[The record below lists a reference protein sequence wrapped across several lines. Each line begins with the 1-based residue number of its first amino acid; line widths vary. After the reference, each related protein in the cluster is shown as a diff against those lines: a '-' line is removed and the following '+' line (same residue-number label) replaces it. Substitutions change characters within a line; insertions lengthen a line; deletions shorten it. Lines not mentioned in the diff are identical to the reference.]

1 MQNTKLT
8 DAIYYIGADD
18 KTLDLFE
25 GQYIVPN
32 GMAYNSYLIKDDK
45 IAVIDT
51 IDIRATETWFDNL
64 ERHLEGKIPDYLIV
78 LHMEPDHAANIE
90 AFLNK
95 YPTTKVVANNKTFV
109 MIGQFFEH
117 LNLQDRTIVVNEGD
131 TLNLGKHTL
140 HFIFAPMIHWPEV
153 MMAYEDKEKILFSAD
168 AFGKFGS
175 LDTDE
180 DWTCEARRYY
190 FNIVG
195 KYGAQVQNLLKKAA
209 TLNIQKIF
217 PLHGP
222 MLTDNLSYYIGKYNI
237 WSAYEPEDK
246 GVLIAFTSI
255 YGHTKQA
262 AFKLKEML
270 EAKNIKVAI
279 TDLARD
285 DMAEALEDA
294 FRYDR
299 MILASPTYD
308 TGIFPAME
316 NFILHLKGKNYQNRT
331 VGFIENGS
339 WAPMSGKKMRTQMQT
354 CKNIRFLNTMLS
366 IKSALKDADIAV
378 LQAMADE
385 LEN

>member
-1 MQNTKLT
+1 ML
-8 DAIYYIGADD
+8 
-18 KTLDLFE
+18 
-25 GQYIVPN
+25 
-32 GMAYNSYLIKDDK
+32 YL
-45 IAVIDT
+45 
-51 IDIRATETWFDNL
+51 
-64 ERHLEGKIPDYLIV
+64 
-78 LHMEPDHAANIE
+78 
-90 AFLNK
+90 
-95 YPTTKVVANNKTFV
+95 
-109 MIGQFFEH
+109 
-117 LNLQDRTIVVNEGD
+117 
-131 TLNLGKHTL
+131 
-140 HFIFAPMIHWPEV
+140 
-153 MMAYEDKEKILFSAD
+153 S
-168 AFGKFGS
+168 
-175 LDTDE
+175 
-180 DWTCEARRYY
+180 
-190 FNIVG
+190 
-195 KYGAQVQNLLKKAA
+195 
-209 TLNIQKIF
+209 
-217 PLHGP
+217 
-222 MLTDNLSYYIGKYNI
+222 
-237 WSAYEPEDK
+237 
-246 GVLIAFTSI
+246 LIAFTSI